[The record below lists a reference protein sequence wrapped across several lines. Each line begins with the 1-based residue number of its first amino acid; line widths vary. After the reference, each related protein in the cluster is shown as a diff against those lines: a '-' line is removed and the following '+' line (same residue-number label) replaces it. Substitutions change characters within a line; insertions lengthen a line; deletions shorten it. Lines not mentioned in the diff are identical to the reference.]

1 MSLMLAVAAGCLLG
15 GAYSWH
21 LWHDAR
27 SLVLRGRRS
36 LRWSVLLRTTGL
48 GVVLV
53 IVGRA
58 GESDLFAGVAGLLL
72 TGSALVWHVGG
83 VSNA

>member
-1 MSLMLAVAAGCLLG
+1 MSLGLAVTAGCLG
-15 GAYSWH
+15 GAAYSWH

-27 SLVLRGRRS
+27 SLVLTGRRS

-48 GVVLV
+48 GIVLA

-58 GESDLFAGVAGLLL
+58 GEVDLFAGAAGLLL
-72 TGSALVWHVGG
+72 TRSALVWHVRG
-83 VSNA
+83 VPSA